1 LLNGVKTGPSVV
13 TDENI
18 VLRWGG
24 EGMRGGEERRIGK
37 RYLFDFH
44 S

>member
-24 EGMRGGEERRIGK
+24 EGMRGEKREE
-37 RYLFDFH
+37 
-44 S
+44 